1 MYERS
6 GTEDD
11 NDEDFEPPA
20 EGVRLYDL
28 AVEQGSKRAAHILSD
43 KYAGGL
49 DVDED
54 PEKAAHY
61 AAIAEAST
69 SAF

>member
-1 MYERS
+1 MT
-6 GTEDD
+6 GAQG
-11 NDEDFEPPA
+11 FEKDAA
-20 EGVRLYDL
+20 EGVRLHDL
-28 AVEQGSKRAAHILSD
+28 AVEQGSKRAAHVLSVM
-43 KYAGGL
+43 YAGGL

-54 PEKAAHY
+54 ADKAAHY